1 LKQEASKPEESDPR
15 LSPALSVAL
24 VVLLVAGVAAGSW
37 YLLRRPAGG
46 PDLPRIGDAPAF
58 SLVSEQGKPVTQA
71 DLAGKVWIA
80 DFVFT
85 RCGGSCPILS
95 ARMAAL
101 AERTRDVTEL
111 RFVSFGVD
119 PEYDTPEVLAGYGRK
134 LGADPARWTFLHG
147 PRPLV
152 RSLIRDGFKLA
163 VEDAPA
169 DSVEPILHSTR
180 FVLVD
185 GEGAIRGY
193 YDGMDQPPVDQLE
206 KDARALAAALR
217 GDR

>member
-1 LKQEASKPEESDPR
+1 MQEASKPEESDPR

-101 AERTRDVTEL
+101 AERTRDVAEL

-185 GEGAIRGY
+185 GEGTIRGY